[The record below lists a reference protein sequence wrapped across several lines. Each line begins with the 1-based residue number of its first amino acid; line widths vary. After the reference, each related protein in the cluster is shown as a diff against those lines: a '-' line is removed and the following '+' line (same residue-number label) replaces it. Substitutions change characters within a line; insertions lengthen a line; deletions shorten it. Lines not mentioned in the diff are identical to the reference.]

1 MNVCRVVSHRTGLA
15 DGLCTVPSVL
25 YGRYG
30 TVRYGTLLLVVV
42 GWNGISVVSYLLCRV
57 GWGAK
62 ILNSFPARMRDE
74 EAGNGRLIDSF
85 KSFSLLARSVIDLYD
100 FLLLSSEIARK

>member
-1 MNVCRVVSHRTGLA
+1 MSVVSCRTGL
-15 DGLCTVPSVL
+15 DWRTGYVL
-25 YGRYG
+25 YRPYCTDG
-30 TVRYGTLLLVVV
+30 TVRYGTVLLVVV

>member
-1 MNVCRVVSHRTGLA
+1 
-15 DGLCTVPSVL
+15 
-25 YGRYG
+25 
-30 TVRYGTLLLVVV
+30 
-42 GWNGISVVSYLLCRV
+42 
-57 GWGAK
+57 
-62 ILNSFPARMRDE
+62 MRDE

>member
-1 MNVCRVVSHRTGLA
+1 MSVVSCRTGL
-15 DGLCTVPSVL
+15 DWRTGYVL
-25 YGRYG
+25 YRPYCTDG
-30 TVRYGTLLLVVV
+30 TVRYGTVLLVVV

-85 KSFSLLARSVIDLYD
+85 KSFSLLARSVIELFDL
-100 FLLLSSEIARK
+100 LLLSSEIARN

>member
-1 MNVCRVVSHRTGLA
+1 VNVCRVVSHRTGLA

-30 TVRYGTLLLVVV
+30 TVLLVVV